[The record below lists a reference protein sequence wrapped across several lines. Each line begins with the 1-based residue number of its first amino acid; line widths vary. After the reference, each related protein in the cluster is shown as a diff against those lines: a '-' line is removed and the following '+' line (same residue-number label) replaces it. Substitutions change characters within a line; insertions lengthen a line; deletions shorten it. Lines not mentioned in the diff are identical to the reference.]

1 MKPSIRW
8 MTISDKPAILNI
20 LRHTPEF
27 EPDEVVVAEELIDCY
42 LHDSTASG
50 YYILVADS
58 GSMAVGYIC
67 YGNTPL
73 TKGTWDIYWMAVS
86 PAEQAKGIG
95 KALLTAAEED
105 IKGKKGRLIIIETSS
120 KPEYEKTRRF
130 HQARGYELLCCIADF
145 YSPGDDKLIYQ
156 KRLC

>member
-1 MKPSIRW
+1 MTVNIRP
-8 MTISDKPAILNI
+8 MAGGDKAAITQI
-20 LRHTPEF
+20 LQSTSEF
-27 EPDEVVVAEELIDCY
+27 TSAEVKVALELIDLY
-42 LHDSTASG
+42 LKYGISSDYHL
-50 YYILVADS
+50 LVAEVD
-58 GSMAVGYIC
+58 SMATGYIC
-67 YGNTPL
+67 FGPTPM
-73 TKGTWDIYWMAVS
+73 TEGTWDIYWMAVS

-120 KPEYEKTRRF
+120 KPGYEKTRRF
-130 HQARGYELLCCIADF
+130 HQARGYELLCRIADF